1 MSARLTV
8 VRNPIVPDK
17 NRYVG
22 EFPFKTIGEA
32 RAWLDGQEVNITVD
46 NWLVTDDYEPKTGE
60 MVLIMPVVG
69 KGGGKSV
76 FGVIAMV
83 ALAVVS
89 HGIAAS
95 DLWAASAFGVSAAT
109 GATIAYGLAAATLFI
124 GGTLISR
131 VTTKSAKADV
141 GRHDYENN
149 ATYSW
154 GDPQTMEGQNNAI
167 AETYGTVQSAGQ
179 TLGKFVSLSG
189 NDEVLNWLVG
199 CGKGELDITDIK
211 FNDNPIEYYKSITCE
226 IRRGTN
232 DQTIISNFNDTYFTE
247 NVSALMSGSTPV
259 VRQAQGT
266 ATEGLIYKIAC
277 EQGLYYANDDGG
289 LSTAWVRIQMDYRL
303 HAAPGEEENPW
314 TVWQTVQIS
323 GAQNNA
329 LRREYRLDNL
339 PAGQYD
345 IRTTCVGRSH
355 SESSSRAGVK
365 VWLNSITSIVYDDF
379 VYPGIALIGIKG
391 LATDQLN
398 GSPTIKF
405 IKERKFIWAYNPN
418 TGMYEEQP
426 ANNPAWA
433 AYDMLHQ
440 AQKVMN
446 INTGLYEFV
455 FRGVDKNHIL
465 YDQFKEWGD
474 WCEDMDLHINLE
486 ICETGEMLD
495 LINSK
500 IACIGRGLVIRFG
513 TRYGAK
519 WSHAQ
524 NPVQMF
530 GMGNIV
536 KDTFEESFL
545 SIDDRANAVEITFTD
560 AERDYQRRT
569 ITVFGENYNTDATEK
584 VAQATYDG
592 ITSYEQAFREG
603 MYQLACNK
611 YLLRTVSFDA
621 DVDSIACTVGDVI
634 VVSHDIVQAA
644 YSGRISKVVG
654 RVVTLPT
661 VDPVDTTQSYKL
673 MYRSSE
679 HDSLEEYDVSVA
691 YNENNELEATILGD
705 FDPDPAP
712 AVNDIYDLALV
723 TMGRRMFT
731 IQSITRSS
739 EFRRHIE
746 ALEYNAQVYSE
757 DYDIPEIEY
766 SRGGDVA
773 QNVTGLSCA
782 QVAYVR
788 KDGTRASQLNVSWV
802 EAVGGG
808 HYNVYISTNG
818 KDWTPI
824 ATNTS
829 KVQVKADVQPWTTY
843 YVKVVTIL
851 GVSQSSGVVEYPV
864 PPGDD
869 VLPPNVLQLNCEV
882 LKDGTRRYYW
892 TFEYPDP
899 NDIAGFR
906 MKYGNSWVTGQDVQ
920 EGLITSQPFEAKTV
934 RQGQHTVM
942 IKAVDN
948 AGHESAEVASC
959 IVDFGTPLVEN
970 VLYQVDFSE
979 NDWASIIGH
988 ELFWPHNSDTMDGQ
1002 FWPDE
1007 MQEKFWKNKSGV
1019 YVGADGYL
1027 HTDTSN
1033 TMWAGDDELM
1043 WSGDDEPMWG
1053 QENYVDVNIDC
1064 DIVAP
1069 AGGYFWLDFDISGNA
1084 TILYWLNDDT
1094 IQKQYSTRVKVAPG
1108 DTIHIKIMA
1117 QNSGIII
1124 RKLIAIIDVP
1134 DRVEHFRTLDIG
1146 VDGLQLPI
1154 RTPNYKTVSV
1164 HIDTINIHGGEM
1176 ITTKIVSYE
1185 PCIIQA
1191 VKADGTPVSAT
1202 AQNITWQ
1209 GYEQEVIPPNE
1220 R

>member
-8 VRNPIVPDK
+8 VRNPIIPEK

-60 MVLIMPVVG
+60 MVLIMPVIG

-76 FGVIAMV
+76 FGVVAMV

-89 HGIAAS
+89 HGIATGGWLAGAGI
-95 DLWAASAFGVSAAT
+95 AAGTTA
-109 GATIAYGLAAATLFI
+109 AYGIAAATLFI

-131 VTTKSAKADV
+131 SMTSGAKADV

-167 AETYGTVQSAGQ
+167 AETYGKVQSAGQ

-211 FNDNPIEYYKSITCE
+211 LNDNPIEYYKNISCE

-232 DQTIISNFNDTYFTE
+232 DQEIISNFNDTYFTE

-266 ATEGLIYKIAC
+266 ATEGLIYKISC
-277 EQGLYYANDDGG
+277 DQGLYYANDDGG

-446 INTGLYEFV
+446 INTGKYEFV

-679 HDSLEEYDVSVA
+679 HDTLEEYDVSVA
-691 YNENNELEATILGD
+691 YNENNELEATILGEI
-705 FDPDPAP
+705 DPDPAP

-869 VLPPNVLQLNCEV
+869 VLPPNVLQLDCEV
-882 LKDGTRRYYW
+882 LKDGTRRYHW
-892 TFEYPDP
+892 DFNYPEP
-899 NDIAGFR
+899 NDIAGFK
-906 MKYGNSWVTGQDVQ
+906 MKYCHGTGGNWNIADDVQ
-920 EGLITSQPFEAKTV
+920 DGLITAQPYEAKTI
-934 RQGQHTVM
+934 RQGTHTIF

-948 AGHESAEVASC
+948 AGQESPLPATC
-959 IVDFGTPLVEN
+959 IINFGKPLEEN
-970 VLYQVDFSE
+970 VLETKDFSE
-979 NDWASIIGH
+979 NGWG
-988 ELFWPHNSDTMDGQ
+988 ELNFGEFWDEDENKEFWNPNEETDFWVNHSHNGTARGC
-1002 FWPDE
+1002 
-1007 MQEKFWKNKSGV
+1007 
-1019 YVGADGYL
+1019 YVGADNKIY
-1027 HTDTSN
+1027 TDTTDSYWANPGDNKWTGEDDYEWTAQYCDFYVDFTHVAQASGYWWLDYEISGTFNIYYWINNDGIKKQYN
-1033 TMWAGDDELM
+1033 TRIKVNAGD
-1043 WSGDDEPMWG
+1043 
-1053 QENYVDVNIDC
+1053 V
-1064 DIVAP
+1064 
-1069 AGGYFWLDFDISGNA
+1069 
-1084 TILYWLNDDT
+1084 
-1094 IQKQYSTRVKVAPG
+1094 
-1108 DTIHIKIMA
+1108 IHISVEGTANM
-1117 QNSGIII
+1117 IIVSS
-1124 RKLIAIIDVP
+1124 LVSIIDVP
-1134 DRVEHFRTLDIG
+1134 DRVEHFESIDISSEG
-1146 VDGLQLPI
+1146 TELPI
-1154 RTPNYKTVSV
+1154 KTPNYKTITV
-1164 HIDTINIHGGEM
+1164 HLDSLPLENNEEVYLEEIS
-1176 ITTKIVSYE
+1176 KE
-1185 PCIIQA
+1185 PSIIRLR
-1191 VKADGTPVSAT
+1191 KKDGTPITAT
-1202 AQNITWQ
+1202 AKRITWQ
-1209 GYEQEVIPPNE
+1209 GYEREVISNG
-1220 R
+1220 